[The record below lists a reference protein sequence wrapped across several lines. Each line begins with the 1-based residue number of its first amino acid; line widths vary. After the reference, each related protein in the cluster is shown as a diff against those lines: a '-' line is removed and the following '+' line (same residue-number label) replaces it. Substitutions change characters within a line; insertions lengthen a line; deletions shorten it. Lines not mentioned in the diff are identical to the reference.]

1 MNPFVV
7 PASAGRFVVPASAGK
22 KSRLQ
27 ARPRAKS
34 RRGAATLDY
43 VLVMCIVL
51 PLAVFLFR
59 IGPRIIHSVYDVL
72 TVLVASPFM

>member
-1 MNPFVV
+1 
-7 PASAGRFVVPASAGK
+7 
-22 KSRLQ
+22 
-27 ARPRAKS
+27 
-34 RRGAATLDY
+34 
-43 VLVMCIVL
+43 MCIVL